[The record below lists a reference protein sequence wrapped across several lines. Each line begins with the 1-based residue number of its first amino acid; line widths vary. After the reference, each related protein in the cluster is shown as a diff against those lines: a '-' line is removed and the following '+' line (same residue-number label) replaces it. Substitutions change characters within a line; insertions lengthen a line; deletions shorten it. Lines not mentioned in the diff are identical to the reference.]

1 MLYGGI
7 YMKKRLL
14 LLASVLVACMIPLTQ
29 AFALDSANV
38 IGCGKVSV
46 KADCAY
52 IEVGVE
58 AIGQDPAS
66 AEAQSGARERVSFLR
81 LRDGTVLQLLPRAEV
96 L

>member
-38 IGCGKVSV
+38 IGCG
-46 KADCAY
+46 
-52 IEVGVE
+52 
-58 AIGQDPAS
+58 
-66 AEAQSGARERVSFLR
+66 
-81 LRDGTVLQLLPRAEV
+81 
-96 L
+96 

>member
-58 AIGQDPAS
+58 AIGQR
-66 AEAQSGARERVSFLR
+66 ARKR
-81 LRDGTVLQLLPRAEV
+81 RAARPNRRSRTRFV
-96 L
+96 PTAA